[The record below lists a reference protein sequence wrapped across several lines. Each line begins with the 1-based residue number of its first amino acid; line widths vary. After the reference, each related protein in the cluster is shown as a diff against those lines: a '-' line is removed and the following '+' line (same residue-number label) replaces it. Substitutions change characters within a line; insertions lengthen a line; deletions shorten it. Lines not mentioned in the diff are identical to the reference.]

1 MRGVGMN
8 GQSWL
13 DLFLTYL
20 RLEKSSSIHTTTN
33 YARDITDFEFFMKK
47 NGINCFSH
55 VTTLHVRNY
64 LSLLFEKQYARKTV
78 SRKISALRSFYMFH
92 MRDGRVRENVFATV
106 TLPKS
111 GERLPTFLYEEEM
124 KELFDSLTGSS
135 SLDQRDRAILELLYA
150 TGIRVSECSQLV
162 LNDLDFS
169 IGTVLIIGKGRK
181 ERYTPIGAFAS
192 DAIQKYC
199 EDGRMLLLAKAQ
211 KPNSSLFLNY
221 RGGTLSDRSVR
232 TIVKKRMEQ
241 VSSNKRLRPHDIR
254 HSFATHML
262 NNGADLR
269 VVQELLGHE
278 HLSTTQIYT
287 HVTKDRLRDVY
298 KHSHPRA

>member
-1 MRGVGMN
+1 MGK
-8 GQSWL
+8 QSWL

-20 RLEKSSSIHTTTN
+20 RLEKNSSIHTTTN
-33 YARDITDFEFFMKK
+33 YARDIASFELFMKN
-47 NGINCFSH
+47 NGIVCFSD
-55 VTTLHVRNY
+55 VTTQHVREY

-92 MRDGRVRENVFATV
+92 MREQRVVENVFATV
-106 TLPKS
+106 VVPKS

-124 KELFDSLTGSS
+124 KELFDSLMGSRP
-135 SLDQRDRAILELLYA
+135 LDQRDRAILELLYA
-150 TGIRVSECSQLV
+150 TGMRVAECSQLDIK
-162 LNDLDFS
+162 DLDFS
-169 IGTVLIIGKGRK
+169 IGTVLIVGKGRK
-181 ERYTPIGAFAS
+181 ERYSPIGAFAS
-192 DAIQKYC
+192 DALQKYC
-199 EDGRMLLLAKAQ
+199 EEGRNLLMGKAKQ
-211 KPNSSLFLNY
+211 PNSSLFLNY
-221 RGGTLSDRSVR
+221 RGGTLSDRSIR
-232 TIVKKRMEQ
+232 TIVQKRMEK
-241 VSSNKRLRPHDIR
+241 VSYNKRLRPHDIR

>member
-1 MRGVGMN
+1 MGK
-8 GQSWL
+8 QSWL

-33 YARDITDFEFFMKK
+33 YARDIADFELFMKK
-47 NGINCFSH
+47 RGIVCFSD
-55 VTTLHVRNY
+55 VTTQHVRDY
-64 LSLLFEKQYARKTV
+64 LLLLFDKQYARKTV

-92 MRDGRVRENVFATV
+92 MRDGRVNENVFVAV

-124 KELFDSLTGSS
+124 TELFDSLTGSEP
-135 SLDQRDRAILELLYA
+135 LDLRDRAILELLYA
-150 TGIRVSECSQLV
+150 TGMRVSECSQLD

-169 IGTVLIIGKGRK
+169 IGTVLIVGKGRK

-192 DAIQKYC
+192 DALQKYC
-199 EDGRMLLLAKAQ
+199 DKGRNSLLAKAKQ
-211 KPNSSLFLNY
+211 PNSSLFLNY
-221 RGGTLSDRSVR
+221 RGGTLSDRSIR
-232 TIVKKRMEQ
+232 TIVKKRMER
-241 VSSNKRLRPHDIR
+241 VSDNKKLRPHDLR

-298 KHSHPRA
+298 KHSHPRS